1 LALATTDDD
10 MPSFIRIWIH
20 LIWSTKNR
28 DKLIRPDF
36 KFKLY
41 DHLKFNATSKN
52 IYIDHIN
59 GTEDNIHILLS
70 LNGEQSISK
79 VAFLLKGES
88 AYWVNKNKLS
98 KIKFS
103 WQNEFIAIS
112 VSDSL
117 VQKVR
122 EYIRNQEMRHKKRS
136 FKEEYDIFI
145 KRFGFDKFQAKA
157 K

>member
-1 LALATTDDD
+1 MALATTDDD

-41 DHLKFNATSKN
+41 DHLKFNATGKN

-59 GTEDNIHILLS
+59 GTEDHIHILIS
-70 LNGEQSISK
+70 LKGEQSISK

-117 VQKVR
+117 VQRVR
-122 EYIRNQEMRHKKRS
+122 EYIRNQEIHHKKRS

-145 KRFGFDKFQAKA
+145 KRFGFNRFEAKA
-157 K
+157 E